1 MVATLFMRSRLAF
14 AFGFALA
21 LAAVPG
27 AGAASPT
34 SDYKEAV
41 EASFAQWLDGLW
53 PEAEAAGVSRA
64 TFDAQLKG
72 LKLDW
77 SLPQLVPP
85 DPAYPGGPALPA
97 AMKPKPKPQAEFG
110 VPQNYFKARS
120 LNALAKSGRA
130 K

>member
-1 MVATLFMRSRLAF
+1 MRLAF
-14 AFGFALA
+14 ALLVALA
-21 LAAVPG
+21 LAAMPE

-34 SDYKEAV
+34 SDYKRAV
-41 EASFAQWLDGLW
+41 EAGFAQWLEGLW

-85 DPAYPGGPALPA
+85 DPAYPGGRRCRPP
-97 AMKPKPKPQAEFG
+97 
-110 VPQNYFKARS
+110 
-120 LNALAKSGRA
+120 
-130 K
+130 